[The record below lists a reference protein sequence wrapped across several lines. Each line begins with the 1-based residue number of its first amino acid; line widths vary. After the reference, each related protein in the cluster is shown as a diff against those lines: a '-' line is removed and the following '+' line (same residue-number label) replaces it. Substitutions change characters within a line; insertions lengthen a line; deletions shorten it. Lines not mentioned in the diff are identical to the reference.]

1 MHNVLR
7 HVMFAMVRYQ
17 YQRPL
22 LHRRLHSLLQ
32 DPHQV
37 QPHQMWPPLQHQS
50 RSPQPPSYLLLK
62 DRQPHQHLFRIH
74 HPPSMPACFVTTND
88 TPSFTSR
95 ISASGNAVFG
105 SLHVVT
111 SLMYCALPVICRV
124 HMISALKHVANAPT
138 RVLKTRE
145 QSLTS
150 TASYV
155 TACG

>member
-22 LHRRLHSLLQ
+22 LHRRQ
-32 DPHQV
+32 RDPHQV
-37 QPHQMWPPLQHQS
+37 QPHLMWLPLQHQS
-50 RSPQPPSYLLLK
+50 RSPQLPSYLLLK
-62 DRQPHQHLFRIH
+62 DRRQPHPHRFRIH

-88 TPSFTSR
+88 TPNFTSR
-95 ISASGNAVFG
+95 ILASGNAVFG

-111 SLMYCALPVICRV
+111 TLMYCALPMICRV

-150 TASYV
+150 MASYE
-155 TACG
+155 TAYG